1 MYFGKLPL
9 FIGCFLRESDG
20 TIYTPLLSTTASRR
34 VCISLIYIGYSG
46 INSDLA
52 VKNHGTRWPRS
63 ILGVSRMIEFPKW
76 GYGIFG
82 RRKRVERVG
91 SQTRGDCIKKRG
103 AIHSARRGY
112 LFLEEV

>member
-1 MYFGKLPL
+1 MGYHDMKPYF
-9 FIGCFLRESDG
+9 
-20 TIYTPLLSTTASRR
+20 
-34 VCISLIYIGYSG
+34 
-46 INSDLA
+46 A

-63 ILGVSRMIEFPKW
+63 ILGVSRMIEFTKW

-82 RRKRVERVG
+82 RRKRVEGVG